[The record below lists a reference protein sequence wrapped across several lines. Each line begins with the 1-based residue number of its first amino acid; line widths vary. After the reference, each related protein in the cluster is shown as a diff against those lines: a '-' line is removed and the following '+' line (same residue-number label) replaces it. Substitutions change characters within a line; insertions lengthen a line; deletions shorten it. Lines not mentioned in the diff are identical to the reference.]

1 YRTRTLMET
10 YSLTGLD
17 RFISTTGR
25 QNISFSFDGPD
36 IKQRIDRFHQL
47 DAVWAFARPLLEPF
61 DFSLVVR
68 GGEEGFAAVVEGSYN
83 LYAPGAPPSGYTDGL
98 QAAFHIS
105 EAYKMSPLLLSTIFS
120 RNYTQFEEEI
130 STGEKLT
137 AVYDAV
143 LDLTVIFNPNTSLPY
158 IIRSYEN
165 HKFFGRSTH
174 DLLVHEYIEI
184 AGVMF
189 PQRLKTIYN
198 GDLLLMDYV
207 ADEVLINQ
215 VADLAFFNGPEGFT
229 ASNTPAR
236 HDSYDFSE
244 IGEYSASYMWT
255 GQYTGTLANLSAA
268 SPYPDLPGAW
278 VLTFQDA
285 PTYRQMVLELDDS
298 VIVFDAPA
306 HQSILVIQWVKE
318 TLGKSITRV
327 WPSHH
332 HHDHALGIADYVA
345 HGAKII
351 IIEQARDYYS
361 NIPGSQFLTYTT
373 NTPMVLNGTTMQVT
387 FTHMNGSIHAF
398 DHSYAHISPS
408 CTIVNSTSLI
418 FDADHANPLVLDVGD
433 HGGILELVD
442 RMADDRVASETIVV
456 SAHADP
462 TPLKVF
468 VEAIGYRYPDYSTLE
483 YKFGVSVCS

>member
-1 YRTRTLMET
+1 
-10 YSLTGLD
+10 
-17 RFISTTGR
+17 
-25 QNISFSFDGPD
+25 
-36 IKQRIDRFHQL
+36 
-47 DAVWAFARPLLEPF
+47 
-61 DFSLVVR
+61 
-68 GGEEGFAAVVEGSYN
+68 
-83 LYAPGAPPSGYTDGL
+83 
-98 QAAFHIS
+98 
-105 EAYKMSPLLLSTIFS
+105 MSPLLLSTIFS

-137 AVYDAV
+137 AGSSRIWLYPTLRLCLLTFLLVYDAV

-318 TLGKSITRV
+318 TLGKSITHV
-327 WPSHH
+327 WVIS
-332 HHDHALGIADYVA
+332 D
-345 HGAKII
+345 
-351 IIEQARDYYS
+351 
-361 NIPGSQFLTYTT
+361 NPGLVRT
-373 NTPMVLNGTTMQVT
+373 
-387 FTHMNGSIHAF
+387 
-398 DHSYAHISPS
+398 ISRP
-408 CTIVNSTSLI
+408 
-418 FDADHANPLVLDVGD
+418 
-433 HGGILELVD
+433 
-442 RMADDRVASETIVV
+442 
-456 SAHADP
+456 
-462 TPLKVF
+462 
-468 VEAIGYRYPDYSTLE
+468 
-483 YKFGVSVCS
+483 